1 MCRLLGIFGHNEAWK
16 RILLGFSTL
25 AEYGKGAPHQDGWG
39 LAKSNEGNYAMSLV
53 DKQLGSAYQS
63 QKFQKAVMSLIKQ
76 PQILLCHLR
85 KASRNVPITFA
96 NTQPFITERWAF
108 IHNGTIYD
116 AESLPRDSFYKVT
129 SDNSDTEYFFQYLLT
144 KLSKK
149 ENDDTELEL
158 LSNAISDMSTDFSSI
173 NCFLSNGLDLFVIRW
188 YKKLGNYYTLFY
200 NKSIDNAIICSEPML
215 FDFLGQKNWEEIP
228 NKSILR
234 IQRPKIKIE
243 IIDI

>member
-16 RILLGFSTL
+16 RILLEFSAL

-63 QKFQKAVMSLIKQ
+63 QKFQEMVRSLIKQ

-85 KASRNVPITFA
+85 KASKNVPISFA
-96 NTQPFITERWAF
+96 NAQPFITEKWAF
-108 IHNGTIYD
+108 IHNGTIYN
-116 AESLPRDSFYKVT
+116 AESLSRDSFYKIT
-129 SDNSDTEYFFQYLLT
+129 SDNSDTEYFFHYILT
-144 KLSKK
+144 RLSKK
-149 ENDDTELEL
+149 EKDETELDV
-158 LSNAISDMSTDFSSI
+158 LSNAISDMSLDFSSI
-173 NCFLSNGLDLFVIRW
+173 NCFLSNGVDLFVIRW

-200 NKSIDNAIICSEPML
+200 NKSLDNVIICSEPIV
-215 FDFLGQKNWEEIP
+215 DFLDQENWVEIP

-234 IQRPKIKIE
+234 IQRPKIEIEKIN
-243 IIDI
+243 I